1 METSKNTKWMVG
13 QNLGQIRSN
22 VVKKRKKPELSIVFP
37 HILHGKYILK
47 QEKVVVQTH
56 EYKFKAKI
64 FRNATLK
71 ERFSFV

>member
-56 EYKFKAKI
+56 E
-64 FRNATLK
+64 
-71 ERFSFV
+71 